1 MFLSFNGKTAAR
13 IQDFNILYSKLRSL
27 RDFKDFRVFRDLKDS
42 KDFKDSKV
50 IRVAK
55 DLRDFRDPKDL
66 KDPNPLIKKS
76 DKEGIDKKEFVNLQ
90 VRRIFKQ
97 LLNPYCD
104 GI

>member
-1 MFLSFNGKTAAR
+1 M
-13 IQDFNILYSKLRSL
+13 
-27 RDFKDFRVFRDLKDS
+27 KDFRDL

-55 DLRDFRDPKDL
+55 DLR
-66 KDPNPLIKKS
+66 DPNPLIKKS